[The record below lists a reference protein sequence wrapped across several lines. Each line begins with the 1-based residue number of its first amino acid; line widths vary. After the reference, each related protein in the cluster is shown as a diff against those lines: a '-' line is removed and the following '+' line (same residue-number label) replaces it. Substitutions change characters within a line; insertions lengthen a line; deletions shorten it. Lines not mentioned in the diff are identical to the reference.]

1 MLKKSLSIIM
11 CLCLLFGNI
20 GNVFAD
26 NTDDESIDVQEI
38 IQTCSQCVE
47 NELEIDSKIAVA
59 YDRASG
65 RVIWGKDE
73 NKRSAMASTTKIMTA
88 IVTLENSNLE
98 DVVKVSSK
106 SAWTGGSSL
115 KLKTNDEVK
124 LEDLLYGLMLK
135 SGNDAAVA
143 IAEHVGGS
151 VEGFAEMM
159 NNKAKELG
167 LIDTHFVTPHGL
179 DDPEH
184 YTTAKELAIIT
195 DYAMKNEKFAKIV
208 STKEYT
214 ICINGYS
221 RQISNTNELLG
232 VLNGVNGVKTGFT
245 NNAGRC
251 LVTSIN
257 RNGWGIIV
265 VVLRADTKKIRTKDS
280 VKIIE
285 YIYKNYKQINI
296 NEIVEQK
303 FNDWCSMNKNRIVVN
318 KGKNNN
324 MNLKMSQLNSDIIP
338 VKNTDIDRVDVD
350 INALFYFE
358 SPVEKETIVGTI
370 KVILNNEVIEIANIY
385 NTNTIERKDMA
396 NYLKEFLVEIWGRS
410 KNCRNLGT

>member
-1 MLKKSLSIIM
+1 MFKKSLIIIM
-11 CLCLLFGNI
+11 CGCLLFGNT
-20 GNVFAD
+20 GHVFAD
-26 NTDDESIDVQEI
+26 NTDDENIDVQEI

-47 NELEIDSKIAVA
+47 NELEISSKIAVA
-59 YDRASG
+59 YDRTSG

-88 IVTLENSNLE
+88 IVTLENGNLG

-115 KLKTNDEVK
+115 KLKTDDEVK

-159 NNKAKELG
+159 NKKAAELG
-167 LIDTHFVTPHGL
+167 LTDTHFVTPHGL

-195 DYAMKNEKFAKIV
+195 DYAMKNKKFAQIV
-208 STKEYT
+208 STKEHNV
-214 ICINGYS
+214 CINGYT

-232 VLNGVNGVKTGFT
+232 ILDGVNGVKTGFT

-257 RNGWGIIV
+257 RNGWEIIV

-296 NEIVEQK
+296 KQTIDDK
-303 FNDWCSMNKNRIVVN
+303 FKQWCNMNTNRIVVN
-318 KGKNNN
+318 KGRNNN
-324 MNLKMSQLNSDIIP
+324 MNLKITDLNSTLIP
-338 VKNTDIDRVDVD
+338 VKNTDVDRVDID
-350 INALFYFE
+350 ITALFYFE
-358 SPVEKETIVGTI
+358 APVEKYSTVGTL
-370 KVILNNEVIEIANIY
+370 KVLLNNEVIDIVQIY
-385 NTNTIERKDMA
+385 NNNEIQKKNIGD
-396 NYLKEFLVEIWGRS
+396 YFKEFFLVWGA
-410 KNCRNLGT
+410 

>member
-1 MLKKSLSIIM
+1 MFKKSLIIIM
-11 CLCLLFGNI
+11 CGCLLFGNT
-20 GNVFAD
+20 GHVFAD
-26 NTDDESIDVQEI
+26 NTDDENIDVQEI

-47 NELEIDSKIAVA
+47 NELEISSKIAVA
-59 YDRASG
+59 YDRTSG

-88 IVTLENSNLE
+88 IVTLENGNLG

-115 KLKTNDEVK
+115 KLKTDDEVK

-159 NNKAKELG
+159 NKKAAELG
-167 LIDTHFVTPHGL
+167 LTDTHFVTPHGL

-195 DYAMKNEKFAKIV
+195 DYAMKNKKFEQIV
-208 STKEYT
+208 STKEHT
-214 ICINGYS
+214 VCINGYT

-232 VLNGVNGVKTGFT
+232 ILDGVNGVKTGFT

-257 RNGWGIIV
+257 RNGWEIIV

-296 NEIVEQK
+296 KQTIDDK
-303 FNDWCSMNKNRIVVN
+303 FKQWCNMNTNRIVVN
-318 KGKNNN
+318 KGRNNN
-324 MNLKMSQLNSDIIP
+324 MNLKITDLNSTLIP
-338 VKNTDIDRVDVD
+338 VKNTDVDRVDID
-350 INALFYFE
+350 ITALFYFE
-358 SPVEKETIVGTI
+358 APVEKYSTVGTL
-370 KVILNNEVIEIANIY
+370 KVLLNNEVIDIVQIY
-385 NTNTIERKDMA
+385 NNNEIQKKNIGD
-396 NYLKEFLVEIWGRS
+396 YFKEFFLVWGA
-410 KNCRNLGT
+410 

>member
-1 MLKKSLSIIM
+1 MFKKSLIIIM
-11 CLCLLFGNI
+11 CGCLLFGNT
-20 GNVFAD
+20 GHVFAD
-26 NTDDESIDVQEI
+26 NTDDENIDVQEI

-47 NELEIDSKIAVA
+47 NELEISSKIAVA
-59 YDRASG
+59 YDRTSG

-88 IVTLENSNLE
+88 IVTLENGNLG

-115 KLKTNDEVK
+115 KLKTDDEVK

-143 IAEHVGGS
+143 IAEHVGDS

-159 NNKAKELG
+159 NKKAAELG
-167 LIDTHFVTPHGL
+167 LTDTHFVTPHGL

-195 DYAMKNEKFAKIV
+195 DYAMKNKKFAQIV
-208 STKEYT
+208 STKEHNV
-214 ICINGYS
+214 CINGYT

-232 VLNGVNGVKTGFT
+232 ILDGVNGVKTGFT

-257 RNGWGIIV
+257 RNGWEIIV

-296 NEIVEQK
+296 KQTIDDK
-303 FNDWCSMNKNRIVVN
+303 FKQWCNMNTNRIVVN
-318 KGKNNN
+318 KGRNNN
-324 MNLKMSQLNSDIIP
+324 MNLKITDLNSTLIP
-338 VKNTDIDRVDVD
+338 VKNTDVDRVDID
-350 INALFYFE
+350 ITALFYFE
-358 SPVEKETIVGTI
+358 APVEKYSTVGTL
-370 KVILNNEVIEIANIY
+370 KVLLNNEVIDIVQIY
-385 NTNTIERKDMA
+385 NNNEIQKKNIGD
-396 NYLKEFLVEIWGRS
+396 YFKEFFLVWGA
-410 KNCRNLGT
+410 

>member
-1 MLKKSLSIIM
+1 MFKKSLIIIM
-11 CLCLLFGNI
+11 CGCLLFGNT
-20 GNVFAD
+20 GHVFAD
-26 NTDDESIDVQEI
+26 NTDDENIDVQEI

-47 NELEIDSKIAVA
+47 NELEISSKIAVA
-59 YDRASG
+59 YDRTSG

-88 IVTLENSNLE
+88 IVTLENGDLG

-115 KLKTNDEVK
+115 KLKTDDEVK

-159 NNKAKELG
+159 NKKAAELG
-167 LIDTHFVTPHGL
+167 LTDTHFVTPHGL

-195 DYAMKNEKFAKIV
+195 DYAMKNKKFAQIV
-208 STKEYT
+208 STKEHNV
-214 ICINGYS
+214 CINGYT

-232 VLNGVNGVKTGFT
+232 ILDGVNGVKTGFT

-257 RNGWGIIV
+257 RNGWEIIV

-296 NEIVEQK
+296 KQTIDDK
-303 FNDWCSMNKNRIVVN
+303 FKQWCNMNTNRIVVN
-318 KGKNNN
+318 KGRNNN
-324 MNLKMSQLNSDIIP
+324 MNLKITDLNSTLIP
-338 VKNTDIDRVDVD
+338 VKNTDVDRVDID
-350 INALFYFE
+350 ITALFYFE
-358 SPVEKETIVGTI
+358 APVEKYSTVGTL
-370 KVILNNEVIEIANIY
+370 KVLLNNEVIDIVQIY
-385 NTNTIERKDMA
+385 NNNEIQKKNIGD
-396 NYLKEFLVEIWGRS
+396 YFKEFFLV
-410 KNCRNLGT
+410 LGA

>member
-1 MLKKSLSIIM
+1 MFKKSLIIIM
-11 CLCLLFGNI
+11 CGCLLFGNT
-20 GNVFAD
+20 GHVFAD
-26 NTDDESIDVQEI
+26 NTDDENIDVQEI

-47 NELEIDSKIAVA
+47 NELEISSKIAVA
-59 YDRASG
+59 YDRTSG

-88 IVTLENSNLE
+88 IVTLENGDLG

-115 KLKTNDEVK
+115 KLKTDDEVK

-159 NNKAKELG
+159 NKKAAELG
-167 LIDTHFVTPHGL
+167 LTDTHFVTPHGL

-195 DYAMKNEKFAKIV
+195 DYAMKNKKFAQIV
-208 STKEYT
+208 STKEHNV
-214 ICINGYS
+214 CINGYT

-232 VLNGVNGVKTGFT
+232 ILDGVNGVKTGFT

-257 RNGWGIIV
+257 RNGWEIIV

-296 NEIVEQK
+296 KQTIDDK
-303 FNDWCSMNKNRIVVN
+303 FKQWCNMNTNRIVVN
-318 KGKNNN
+318 KGRNNN
-324 MNLKMSQLNSDIIP
+324 MNLKITDLNSTLIP
-338 VKNTDIDRVDVD
+338 VKNTDVDRVDID
-350 INALFYFE
+350 ITALFYFE
-358 SPVEKETIVGTI
+358 APVEKYSTVGTL
-370 KVILNNEVIEIANIY
+370 KVLLNNEVIDIVQIY
-385 NTNTIERKDMA
+385 NNNEIQKKNIGD
-396 NYLKEFLVEIWGRS
+396 YFKEFFLVWGA
-410 KNCRNLGT
+410 

>member
-1 MLKKSLSIIM
+1 MFKKSLIIIM
-11 CLCLLFGNI
+11 CGCLLFGNA
-20 GNVFAD
+20 GHVFAD
-26 NTDDESIDVQEI
+26 NTDDESVDVQEI

-47 NELEIDSKIAVA
+47 NELEISSKIAVA
-59 YDRASG
+59 YDRTSG

-88 IVTLENSNLE
+88 IVTLENGDLG

-115 KLKTNDEVK
+115 KLKTDDEVK

-159 NNKAKELG
+159 NKKAAELG
-167 LIDTHFVTPHGL
+167 LTDTHFVTPHGL

-195 DYAMKNEKFAKIV
+195 DYAMKNKKFAQIV
-208 STKEYT
+208 STKEHT
-214 ICINGYS
+214 VCINGYT

-232 VLNGVNGVKTGFT
+232 ILDGVNGVKTGFT

-257 RNGWGIIV
+257 RNGWEIIV

-296 NEIVEQK
+296 KQTIDDK
-303 FNDWCSMNKNRIVVN
+303 FKQWCNMNTDRIVVN
-318 KGKNNN
+318 KGRNNN
-324 MNLKMSQLNSDIIP
+324 MNLKITDLNSTLIP
-338 VKNTDIDRVDVD
+338 VKSTDVDRVDID
-350 INALFYFE
+350 ITALFYFE
-358 SPVEKETIVGTI
+358 APVEKYSTVGTL
-370 KVILNNEVIEIANIY
+370 KVLLNNEVIDIVQIY
-385 NTNTIERKDMA
+385 NNNEIQKKNIGD
-396 NYLKEFLVEIWGRS
+396 YFKEFLLV
-410 KNCRNLGT
+410 LGA

>member
-1 MLKKSLSIIM
+1 MFKKSLIIIM
-11 CLCLLFGNI
+11 CGCLLFGNT
-20 GNVFAD
+20 GHVFAD
-26 NTDDESIDVQEI
+26 NTDDENIDVQEI

-47 NELEIDSKIAVA
+47 NELEISSKIAVA
-59 YDRASG
+59 YDRTSG

-88 IVTLENSNLE
+88 IVTLENGDLG

-115 KLKTNDEVK
+115 KLKTDDEVK

-159 NNKAKELG
+159 NKKAAELG
-167 LIDTHFVTPHGL
+167 LTDTHFVTPHGL

-195 DYAMKNEKFAKIV
+195 DYAMKNKKFEQIV
-208 STKEYT
+208 STKEHT
-214 ICINGYS
+214 VCINGYT

-232 VLNGVNGVKTGFT
+232 ILDGVNGVKTGFT

-257 RNGWGIIV
+257 RNGWEIIV

-296 NEIVEQK
+296 KQTIDDK
-303 FNDWCSMNKNRIVVN
+303 FKQWCNMNTNRIVVN
-318 KGKNNN
+318 KGRNNN
-324 MNLKMSQLNSDIIP
+324 MNLKITDLNSTLIP
-338 VKNTDIDRVDVD
+338 VKNTDVDRVDID
-350 INALFYFE
+350 ITALFYFE
-358 SPVEKETIVGTI
+358 APVEKYSTVGTL
-370 KVILNNEVIEIANIY
+370 KVLLNNEVIDIVQIY
-385 NTNTIERKDMA
+385 NNNEIQKKNIGD
-396 NYLKEFLVEIWGRS
+396 YFKEFFLVWGA
-410 KNCRNLGT
+410 

>member
-73 NKRSAMASTTKIMTA
+73 NKRSTMASTTKIMTA